1 MRWAAVATLVLL
13 VACSGGGGSPQ
24 ARSTRTPPAPTTT
37 DALAG
42 PGTVKSPPPGSEI
55 LGGGCG
61 ANEVYKRGVLPDW
74 ANVNAPKFL
83 PYVVA
88 APGLAVGYLFS
99 FPLTAT
105 PDGNK
110 ILWYVGTPRDG
121 FALDA
126 TGNPLGATEPIATF
140 SKVADSGPGEI
151 YPSGVTVPV
160 SGCWHFT
167 LTWHGGDQ
175 RAAVDLL
182 FK

>member
-1 MRWAAVATLVLL
+1 MRWAGIASLVFL
-13 VACSGGGGSPQ
+13 VACSGGGASPQ
-24 ARSTRTPPAPTTT
+24 ARTTPTARPSTV
-37 DALAG
+37 DASASS
-42 PGTVKSPPPGSEI
+42 GTIKSPPPGSAT

-61 ANEVYKRGVLPDW
+61 ATEVYQRGVLPDW
-74 ANVNAPKFL
+74 ANVNAPTYL

-88 APGLAVGYLFS
+88 APGLAVGYLFNS
-99 FPLTAT
+99 PLRAT

-126 TGNPLGATEPIATF
+126 TGHPLGAAEPIATF

-151 YPSGVTVPV
+151 YPSGVTVPAP
-160 SGCWHFT
+160 GCWHFT

-175 RAAVDLL
+175 HADVDLL